1 MKVKKGI
8 GLWAWVIVFCLFT
21 GMFTGVTAE
30 AAEKKVAKVALGGTH
45 SAAIDTE
52 GGLWLWGSNES
63 GAIGNG
69 KKGDNLCEGTPIK
82 IMSGVASVSLSHGST
97 YDAHSGAVTRDGSL
111 YMWGGNDFGQLGDGT
126 TTDRL
131 KPKKIMDG
139 VSEVVLGPR
148 VSAAIKKDGSL
159 WVWGMRANG
168 VLGGVGTGNK
178 QLTPVKLLDDV
189 VQADFGDSHGAAL
202 KKDGSLWMWGH
213 SADGRL
219 GGVNGSKPEKVMD
232 GVKQIS
238 LGHAHSGALT
248 TDGKLYLWGGNDH
261 GQIGDG
267 GSERNIREPK
277 LVMDDVAQF
286 SLGQWASGI
295 VKKDGSLLM
304 CGYNTYISFNEKTP
318 VKIADGAAVVELG
331 DTHNAMIKKNGSLW
345 SWGAGWRGQLGDGT
359 VGQNGI
365 GHDVKTPVKISLGKS
380 SVKQELPKKGST
392 FTSSN
397 ITYRVTKSDAKKGTV
412 TLAQGDRNKTSA
424 VIPATVKK
432 NGYTFKVTQISDRAF
447 YNYTKLKK
455 ITIGK
460 NVTSIG
466 SQAFQGCKSLKT
478 IQIKSTVLKKVGGN
492 ALSGIHKEAVI
503 KVPAAKLGDYRKLLK
518 NKGQAS
524 TVKIQK

>member
-139 VSEVVLGPR
+139 VSEVVLGSR

-202 KKDGSLWMWGH
+202 KKDGSLWMWGY

-304 CGYNTYISFNEKTP
+304 C
-318 VKIADGAAVVELG
+318 
-331 DTHNAMIKKNGSLW
+331 
-345 SWGAGWRGQLGDGT
+345 
-359 VGQNGI
+359 
-365 GHDVKTPVKISLGKS
+365 
-380 SVKQELPKKGST
+380 
-392 FTSSN
+392 
-397 ITYRVTKSDAKKGTV
+397 
-412 TLAQGDRNKTSA
+412 
-424 VIPATVKK
+424 
-432 NGYTFKVTQISDRAF
+432 
-447 YNYTKLKK
+447 
-455 ITIGK
+455 
-460 NVTSIG
+460 
-466 SQAFQGCKSLKT
+466 
-478 IQIKSTVLKKVGGN
+478 
-492 ALSGIHKEAVI
+492 
-503 KVPAAKLGDYRKLLK
+503 
-518 NKGQAS
+518 
-524 TVKIQK
+524 